1 MKWAAYLL
9 FGLIIAAFIAVII
22 YWIIEKSK
30 GHPILSDEPHLTK
43 KQLIKYYKIQK
54 KADEKRKA
62 KEARKSL
69 RSNGCCCNSEK

>member
-1 MKWAAYLL
+1 MEWAGYLV
-9 FGLIIAAFIAVII
+9 FALIIAAFIGVII

-43 KQLIKYYKIQK
+43 KQLLKYYKIQK

-62 KEARKSL
+62 KEAEKSHCC
-69 RSNGCCCNSEK
+69 GCCNSEK